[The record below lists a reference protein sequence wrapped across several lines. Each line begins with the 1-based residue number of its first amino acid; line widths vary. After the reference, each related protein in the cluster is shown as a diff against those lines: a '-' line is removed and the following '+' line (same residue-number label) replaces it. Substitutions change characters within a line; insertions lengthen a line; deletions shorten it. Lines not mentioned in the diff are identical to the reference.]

1 MNKQRLLD
9 RFLRYINCP
18 SESGS
23 ERSFCELIEQELSA
37 LGLEVKRGE
46 VGEKCGS
53 NGFNLYAFLPGDGEP
68 LLLSAHLDTV
78 SPGVG
83 IRPVIEDGVIRSS
96 GDTILGADDKSGVA
110 AILEALETL
119 HEGGLAHRPVEVL
132 FSICE
137 ELGLLGAKYADYS
150 LFHSKQAIVFD
161 SSANGAV
168 VNRSPANVVL
178 HIAFQGKSAH
188 AGVAPEQGIHA
199 LKAAAEAVSH
209 IPCGH
214 VDELTVMNVANFLA
228 PGKTNV
234 VPAQA
239 SFDMEIRSFEEET
252 LQKHLRETEQAVK
265 DACEKFGTQYTLSLD
280 RHSDVL
286 YVPEDCKLVTDLF
299 EVYRRLGA
307 EPFCKSTYGGCDATW
322 LFANGIDAV
331 NVGSLTLEK
340 LEAMT
345 CVCSVGLDMIAI
357 PGKTKASTIAGII
370 ADEMAIGMVN
380 QKTTAVRLIPVIGKD
395 VGETAEF
402 GGLLGYAPII
412 PVNEFG
418 CDTFISRKGRI
429 PAPIHSFKN

>member
-110 AILEALETL
+110 AILEALETVQ
-119 HEGGLAHRPVEVL
+119 EGGLAHRPVEVL

-331 NVGSLTLEK
+331 NVGTGMTNAHSTSELIAVSDLERTASLVVEMLT
-340 LEAMT
+340 
-345 CVCSVGLDMIAI
+345 
-357 PGKTKASTIAGII
+357 KT
-370 ADEMAIGMVN
+370 
-380 QKTTAVRLIPVIGKD
+380 
-395 VGETAEF
+395 
-402 GGLLGYAPII
+402 
-412 PVNEFG
+412 
-418 CDTFISRKGRI
+418 
-429 PAPIHSFKN
+429 